1 MAFLFRFIKQLF
13 IKGFKFINLIRLLIL
28 NGLFLIIVLIVFL
41 SFQTQEDK
49 IVVAENSYLRLDLN
63 GFIVEKKHAVN
74 ISQEISKQLTG
85 LDQEIPQEY
94 ETQEIIQTIKKAQH
108 DHKITGLILEL
119 SGLQSASLDQLS
131 DIGEA
136 INQFKTTNKSVF
148 AYADNYTQTQY
159 YLAAYAD
166 QITLPPNGAVLLQGY
181 AVNRLYF
188 KDLLDTLLITPHIF
202 KVGTYKSFVEP
213 FTETK
218 MSQYSKQ
225 ANQHW
230 LDQLWES
237 YIERVLTQRKDNE
250 LLTVNSISPDL
261 QTLKKQLQAASG
273 DTGEYARSVGLVD
286 ELVFYDEFTTTLTK
300 MTDGNNKP
308 TRIIDYNNYRSTLT
322 PLYQVTGESN
332 QIAIIN
338 GSGEIISGL
347 SDGTTIADKS
357 FNNLLKQA
365 RHDSRI
371 KAVVIRL
378 DTPGGSAFASE
389 NIRQQVLALK
399 AANKKVIVSMGSVT
413 ASGGYWIASAAD
425 KIIASPTT
433 LTGSIGIFG
442 MFATIDKS
450 LNKIGVHQDGV
461 STSPLSGFGVTQPLS
476 PELAEIFQMGIE
488 SGYANFLKVVSEGRH
503 MSEQEVDKIAQGR
516 VWTGVDGLEN
526 GLVDELGNLETA
538 IQAAA
543 TLAELDTFD
552 VVSIAPK
559 VSSKQAFVNQLFSKS
574 ISLLPSGMIKT
585 PLLLSVL
592 NDVEKQANF
601 MTRLNDPQSRFVYC
615 TQCQIK

>member
-1 MAFLFRFIKQLF
+1 MAFLFHFIKQLF

-63 GFIVEKKHAVN
+63 GFIVDKKHAVN

-85 LDQEIPQEY
+85 LDQEMPQEY
-94 ETQEIIQTIKKAQH
+94 ETQAIIQTINNAQH

-131 DIGEA
+131 DIGDA
-136 INQFKTTNKSVF
+136 INQFKTTNKPVF

-218 MSQYSKQ
+218 MSQYSKE

-261 QTLKKQLQAASG
+261 QTLKKQLQAVSG

-308 TRIIDYNNYRSTLT
+308 TRIINYNSYRSTLT
-322 PLYQVTGESN
+322 PLYQVTGESD

-450 LNKIGVHQDGV
+450 LNKIGINQDGV

-476 PELAEIFQMGIE
+476 PELADIFQIGIE
-488 SGYANFLKVVSEGRH
+488 GGYANFLKVVSEGRN
-503 MSEQEVDKIAQGR
+503 MSEQEVDIIAQGR
-516 VWTGVDGLEN
+516 VWTGIDGLEN
-526 GLVDELGNLETA
+526 GLVDELGNLQTA